1 MLDPVPGPS
10 PVGDSKPNPVAA
22 SADAWG
28 RESAVRVALIGNPN
42 TGKSTLFS
50 ALAGVRQRTGNYP
63 GVTVEKKEGRVV
75 IGDRPFVL
83 IDLPGTYSLA
93 PRSPDEM
100 VAVDVLLGRRDD
112 EPPLDMVVCIVDA
125 SNLERNLYVVSQVL
139 ELGLPVVLAVNMVD
153 IAADRGVT
161 LDLARLERQ
170 LGVPVV
176 PVQAH
181 RKVGIDKL
189 AAAIAAIPAGSQRSR
204 SPQSATDTA
213 SRPDA
218 VGAGVARVSPF
229 PEAFQRE
236 VAALEQLERRAGVPV
251 LPRYLLERLLLDT
264 TGYLE
269 NAGLPGVTAELLAE
283 TKAARSRLALQGLPV
298 PGVEA
303 MSRYQWIAGILEGV
317 VARPKHRLVTTGDKV
332 DRVLTHRVW
341 GTLVFV
347 AMMVLMFQ
355 TVFWMAEPASLL
367 IDGGKSWLGDQI
379 AAAVPEG
386 ALRSLLINGVLEGVG
401 GVLVFLP
408 QIFTLFLFI
417 AILEDC
423 GYMARA
429 AYLMDRLMS
438 RVGLSGKSF
447 IPLLSSFA
455 CAIPGV
461 MATRVIE
468 NPKDRLVTML
478 VAPLMSCSARLP
490 VYTLL
495 VGAFIPDRYYL
506 GGWFGLQG
514 LTMFA
519 MYAIGVVMAVVVAW
533 ILKLTLLRGVTPPFV
548 MELPGYKLP
557 GLNIV
562 LYRMLERGWSFVQRA
577 GTLIFA
583 VSVVVW
589 AAAYYPRDIERVA
602 PELVKRQ
609 ADAALAVARLEAR
622 EAELGDRPQTAPGDL
637 ETARQELEVAD
648 DLLAGAMLRNSYLGR
663 LGQWIE
669 PVVKP
674 LGWDWRIGCAAL
686 ASFPA
691 REVVVATL
699 GVIYN
704 LGADE
709 DEESESLRETLRSAT
724 WDGSTTPLFNVPVA
738 LSIMVFFALCAQCAS
753 TLAVIKRETN
763 SWRWPAFT
771 FVYMTSL
778 AYVASL
784 AVYQIGIRCGG

>member
-1 MLDPVPGPS
+1 
-10 PVGDSKPNPVAA
+10 
-22 SADAWG
+22 
-28 RESAVRVALIGNPN
+28 LIGNPN

-218 VGAGVARVSPF
+218 GVAGVARVSPF

>member
-1 MLDPVPGPS
+1 
-10 PVGDSKPNPVAA
+10 
-22 SADAWG
+22 
-28 RESAVRVALIGNPN
+28 
-42 TGKSTLFS
+42 
-50 ALAGVRQRTGNYP
+50 
-63 GVTVEKKEGRVV
+63 
-75 IGDRPFVL
+75 
-83 IDLPGTYSLA
+83 
-93 PRSPDEM
+93 
-100 VAVDVLLGRRDD
+100 
-112 EPPLDMVVCIVDA
+112 
-125 SNLERNLYVVSQVL
+125 
-139 ELGLPVVLAVNMVD
+139 
-153 IAADRGVT
+153 
-161 LDLARLERQ
+161 
-170 LGVPVV
+170 
-176 PVQAH
+176 
-181 RKVGIDKL
+181 
-189 AAAIAAIPAGSQRSR
+189 
-204 SPQSATDTA
+204 
-213 SRPDA
+213 
-218 VGAGVARVSPF
+218 VARVSPF